1 MEFWN
6 KRQRF
11 SIRKLNNGIASVLI
25 GIALVGVLGTNTV
38 KAETPATGT
47 EVTDTGGEAA
57 SGNEAASDTG
67 AASGTEATLGT
78 GAASGTEATS
88 GTVAASGTEA
98 TSGTETTGT
107 PESGKTPAA
116 AEKATRQAT
125 INYVVVYKDASG
137 KELYRVQRTTTTET
151 TEQSSASATIPV
163 NATDMTSASELAN
176 YELAESDSKE
186 ATVTEGAN
194 TEVTFSVK
202 PKQSQVAIKYFVV
215 YKDGDGK
222 EIYRREETQTV
233 ENVPAGTTASAK
245 VTVDATDMVSV
256 ADLSSYRLE
265 GETSQQAEVTDGGA
279 NEIVFKVSR
288 RTRKVN
294 IKYSVVYKNENGDA
308 V

>member
-47 EVTDTGGEAA
+47 EVTATGGEAA

-186 ATVTEGAN
+186 ATVTEG
-194 TEVTFSVK
+194 
-202 PKQSQVAIKYFVV
+202 
-215 YKDGDGK
+215 
-222 EIYRREETQTV
+222 
-233 ENVPAGTTASAK
+233 
-245 VTVDATDMVSV
+245 
-256 ADLSSYRLE
+256 
-265 GETSQQAEVTDGGA
+265 
-279 NEIVFKVSR
+279 
-288 RTRKVN
+288 
-294 IKYSVVYKNENGDA
+294 
-308 V
+308 

>member
-47 EVTDTGGEAA
+47 EVTATGGEAA
-57 SGNEAASDTG
+57 SGNE
-67 AASGTEATLGT
+67 
-78 GAASGTEATS
+78 
-88 GTVAASGTEA
+88 AASGTEA

-265 GETSQQAEVTDGGA
+265 GETSQYLPVLLLLSLLQLHQLFQLLFLCLLDKLHLRFHSYRQRNT
-279 NEIVFKVSR
+279 
-288 RTRKVN
+288 
-294 IKYSVVYKNENGDA
+294 
-308 V
+308 